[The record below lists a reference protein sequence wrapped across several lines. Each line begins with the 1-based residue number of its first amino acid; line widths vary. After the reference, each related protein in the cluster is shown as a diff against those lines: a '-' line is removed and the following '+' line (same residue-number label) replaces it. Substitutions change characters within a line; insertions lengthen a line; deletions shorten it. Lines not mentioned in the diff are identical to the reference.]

1 MVIVSTKEQ
10 GKNVWNSI
18 ENLDGSVL
26 SQFAFHFFSG
36 SVQLGWKRG
45 QDKKLSWTN
54 FGTSVK
60 QQLTHSSFIIRD
72 FPLASRQKAP
82 FIGIFL
88 RQVYI
93 RHWHYPKI
101 TRPSVSPWG
110 HKKFS
115 PLSCLMIGVI
125 THLIDVIRFGRVFC
139 IRFSLPRLLGRLFFH
154 VNMLNCIILIR
165 LSTSARTADNYK
177 PGARF

>member
-72 FPLASRQKAP
+72 FPLAGRQKDP

-88 RQVYI
+88 KQVYTRQPVI
-93 RHWHYPKI
+93 SDIDIIQKLHDHLSHPEDIKSFPHYHVLWSESSR
-101 TRPSVSPWG
+101 TSSTSSGLGESSVSG
-110 HKKFS
+110 S
-115 PLSCLMIGVI
+115 
-125 THLIDVIRFGRVFC
+125 VFPD
-139 IRFSLPRLLGRLFFH
+139 FLGGSSS
-154 VNMLNCIILIR
+154 M
-165 LSTSARTADNYK
+165 STCSIASSW
-177 PGARF
+177 